1 MEEKL
6 YISERENTMR
16 YLDSIYVK
24 NNEWVLQKARVIELK
39 ERERIYYKA
48 CSSLPR
54 SHPDLEPLRWKYGTT
69 TMALRVAEAKLERIE
84 QRILRDYIFKTG
96 HQDRF
101 EDMDEFIERVSRNG
115 YVRGTKL

>member
-1 MEEKL
+1 
-6 YISERENTMR
+6 MR

-24 NNEWVLQKARVIELK
+24 NKEWVLQKARVIELK
-39 ERERIYYKA
+39 DREAMYYKA
-48 CSSLPR
+48 YSSFPR
-54 SHPDLEPLRWKYGTT
+54 SHPDLELLRWKHGTT

-115 YVRGTKL
+115 YVHGTRL